1 MTYGICR
8 TCIPLII
15 HDHCTIEPLG
25 KILNIYLRILT
36 ESLVTSVDDLADG
49 ESDEDEGDYDGDG
62 VGG

>member
-25 KILNIYLRILT
+25 KILYIYLRILT

-49 ESDEDEGDYDGDG
+49 ESDEDEGDDDGDG